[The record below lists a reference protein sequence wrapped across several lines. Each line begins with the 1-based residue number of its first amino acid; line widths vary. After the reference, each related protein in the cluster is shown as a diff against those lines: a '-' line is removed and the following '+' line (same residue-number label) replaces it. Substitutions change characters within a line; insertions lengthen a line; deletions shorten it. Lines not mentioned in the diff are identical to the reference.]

1 VSNLLDI
8 TSNLAYFQA
17 LKLNDASFIPTSQVR
32 ASAKLWFMTVENY
45 KVHFLG
51 VPQGYNFQAK
61 FCKIVLL
68 FQKQKWTQ
76 GNIA

>member
-1 VSNLLDI
+1 MTLVSFLRHKF
-8 TSNLAYFQA
+8 ARQP
-17 LKLNDASFIPTSQVR
+17 SFG
-32 ASAKLWFMTVENY
+32 LWLENY

-76 GNIA
+76 GNIAWRYD